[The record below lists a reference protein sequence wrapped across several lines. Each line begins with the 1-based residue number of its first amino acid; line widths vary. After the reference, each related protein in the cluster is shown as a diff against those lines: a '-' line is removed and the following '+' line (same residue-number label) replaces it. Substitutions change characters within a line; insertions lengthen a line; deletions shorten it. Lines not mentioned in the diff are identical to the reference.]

1 MRWSYLQ
8 SEVGGEGHRHPVME
22 KNQSAR
28 GEWEGWKISAQVLS
42 FRTLAAMALIFKQK
56 VTGRNLLPDDC

>member
-1 MRWSYLQ
+1 
-8 SEVGGEGHRHPVME
+8 ME